1 MLVLKRKPGESV
13 EIEGG
18 VRVIINRISGGN
30 VSIGI
35 EAPADVKILRTELG
49 KFAEALATPEPPT
62 PRRDYVTC
70 FEPMR
75 RAA

>member
-18 VRVIINRISGGN
+18 VRLIINRISGGN

-35 EAPADVKILRTELG
+35 EAPAEVKILRSELA
-49 KFAEALATPEPPT
+49 KHPELVATPSAPV
-62 PRRDYVTC
+62 RDHVTQ